1 MDQNRNFLNKTLLNI
16 TRFVQSESLLVYL
29 LGIILLTVPLNF
41 AFGSVSCITFLLIA
55 FLSSKK
61 EKFNFNLTLLLPIS
75 LYFLMIISVYWS
87 IKPEMSVHA
96 LQKEILF
103 LIMPIA
109 FLLMPK
115 LNKILIEKILKIY
128 SFGMVFYSIFYFTKA
143 FFRYKTTQNPA
154 VFYFHELVTLD
165 LNAIFMASMASVA
178 LFYFVQAKKYFV
190 NQLAI
195 MVLLVFIFFLSSKS
209 VIFIDIILII
219 WYYTYFSKTV
229 LSVKTVTIVSFFAF
243 FVLSFVFVPQIKNRF
258 FTEYETAFVD
268 NTVNKD
274 FGDNNN
280 KVFNISLNQAWN
292 KKEFKPNDFF
302 PGTAIRIFQIR
313 IFKEMMIEEKNFLT
327 GFGLDATQDKIK
339 EKTKKYKLYP
349 FYGELNFHNQYI
361 QTFSELGLFGFLIL
375 VIMLSLNLKNAVVA
389 KDFLHIVF
397 AFSMIVLFLTES
409 FFCRQRGIVFFI
421 TLYCIFNSVN
431 APNINDKTRMISPLL
446 KK

>member
-1 MDQNRNFLNKTLLNI
+1 MEQNKNLLKKTLLNI

-29 LGIILLTVPLNF
+29 LAIVLLTIPLNF
-41 AFGSVSCITFLLIA
+41 AFGSIACITFLFVA

-61 EKFNFNLTLLLPIS
+61 VKFDFNLTLVFPIS
-75 LYFLMIISVYWS
+75 FYFLMMISVYWS

-96 LQKEILF
+96 LQKELLF

-115 LNKILIEKILKIY
+115 LNKILIEKVLKIY
-128 SFGMVFYSIFYFTKA
+128 SFGIVFYAVFYFAKA
-143 FFRYKTTQNPA
+143 FLRYKTTQNSA

-165 LNAIFMASMASVA
+165 LNAIFVASMTSVA
-178 LFYFVQAKKYFV
+178 LFYFVQAKKHLT
-190 NQLAI
+190 NQI
-195 MVLLVFIFFLSSKS
+195 CIIILLFFIFFLSSKS
-209 VIFIDIILII
+209 VIFIDIILMI

-229 LSVKTVTIVSFFAF
+229 LGVKTVTLVSFFTF

-280 KVFNISLNQAWN
+280 KVFNISLSQAWN
-292 KKEFKPNDFF
+292 KNEFKSNDFF

-431 APNINDKTRMISPLL
+431 STKPKIKS
-446 KK
+446 K